1 MSDRPLEDTIDARRA
16 EIASKLEAARG
27 VMARYGMDA
36 LYLTTIANTAWLT
49 AGAATYVN
57 ESVDEAALSM
67 LVTTSD
73 AYILTDPIEEPRLR
87 DEELL
92 DSLGFTFIVEPWH
105 ARGPALARLTSNKRL
120 GSDQAGGNAH
130 DAIRRELVR
139 LRATL
144 TVGEQLRMRAVS
156 RLAATAMREIA
167 LAVHP
172 GMTEQEV
179 AAHLM
184 AASRKRGGAAIV
196 TLVGSDE
203 RIFRYRHPL
212 PTAKAIERYVMLILC
227 FRHRGLVAALTRS
240 VYFGAPP
247 DSLRATA
254 QAVARIDAHIIA
266 GTQPGRSLAEM
277 FSLARQAYA
286 DAGQPDAIEQHHQ
299 GGPIAYLAREA
310 LAAPAGVWRVEPGQ
324 AFAWNPSLRGAKSED
339 TILLTDNGAEV
350 LTLVDEWPVW
360 RVETA
365 VGMIARPA
373 ILTLPE

>member
-1 MSDRPLEDTIDARRA
+1 MSERPLEETLDARRA
-16 EIASKLEAARG
+16 EIALKLEATRG
-27 VMARYGMDA
+27 VMARCGVDA

-67 LVTTSD
+67 LVTMRD

-87 DEELL
+87 DEEQLER
-92 DSLGFTFIVEPWH
+92 LGFTFIVEPWH
-105 ARGPALARLTSNKRL
+105 ARGPVLARLTSNKHL
-120 GSDQAGGNAH
+120 ASDQAGGNAS
-130 DAIRRELVR
+130 DAIRQELVR

-144 TVGEQLRMRAVS
+144 MVGEQARMRAGA
-156 RLAATAMREIA
+156 RLAAAAMREIA
-167 LAVHP
+167 LAVQP

-179 AAHLM
+179 AANLM
-184 AASRKRGGAAIV
+184 AASRKRGGTAIV

-212 PTAKAIERYVMLILC
+212 PTAKTIERFAMLILC
-227 FRHRGLVAALTRS
+227 FRYRGLVAALTRS
-240 VYFGAPP
+240 VYIGAPP

-254 QAVARIDAHIIA
+254 QAVARVDARMIS

-277 FSLARQAYA
+277 FALARQAYA
-286 DAGQPDAIEQHHQ
+286 DEGQPDAIEQHHQ

-310 LAAPAGVWRVEPGQ
+310 LATPECPWRIEPGQ

-339 TILLTDNGAEV
+339 TILLTDDGAEV

-360 RVETA
+360 RVETSA
-365 VGMIARPA
+365 GMIERPA